1 VSEEKGLQVYYR
13 VETEGERVKELEK
26 AFGRRFYL
34 SGDPERMSYAW
45 AVKVAFCCDEM
56 EANWNRELIRFDFGS
71 GEVFVSV
78 RQHESWYDG
87 GEIERVVPIR
97 YCPWCGREI
106 RLIRVSRDERGLR
119 CLLKFGPLT
128 EPSGSRPS

>member
-1 VSEEKGLQVYYR
+1 VSEEKGLQVYYCI
-13 VETEGERVKELEK
+13 ETEEERVKELEK

-45 AVKVAFCCDEM
+45 AVEAVFCCEEM
-56 EANWNRELIRFDFGS
+56 ERNWNEEFVYFDFNSDG
-71 GEVFVSV
+71 VFVGV
-78 RQHESWYDG
+78 RHRESWYDG

-106 RLIRVSRDERGLR
+106 RLIRAPCNEGEKDAR
-119 CLLKFGPLT
+119 
-128 EPSGSRPS
+128 